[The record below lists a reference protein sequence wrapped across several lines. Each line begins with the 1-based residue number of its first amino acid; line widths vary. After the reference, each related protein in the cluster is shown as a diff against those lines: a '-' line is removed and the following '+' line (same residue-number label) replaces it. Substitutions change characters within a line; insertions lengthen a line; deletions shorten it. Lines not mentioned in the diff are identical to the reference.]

1 MCTLSSFQINSSSQD
16 GAQFEPAVTVLS
28 DGRMVIVWR
37 TIARYY
43 DPTQSMATY
52 EIAYRVLNADGGF
65 MTLWNGLG
73 DLNTEVFGQRF
84 DANGNPL
91 PKVVPISV
99 IDPDQNLRGTAP
111 HDVIGWG

>member
-1 MCTLSSFQINSSSQD
+1 
-16 GAQFEPAVTVLS
+16 
-28 DGRMVIVWR
+28 
-37 TIARYY
+37 
-43 DPTQSMATY
+43 
-52 EIAYRVLNADGGF
+52 

-99 IDPDQNLRGTAP
+99 IDPDQNLRGTAS